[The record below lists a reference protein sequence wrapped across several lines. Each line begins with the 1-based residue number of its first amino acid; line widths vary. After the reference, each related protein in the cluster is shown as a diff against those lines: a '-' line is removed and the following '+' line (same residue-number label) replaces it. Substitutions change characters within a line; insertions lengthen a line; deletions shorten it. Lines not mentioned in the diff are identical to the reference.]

1 MARPTLWLLVVL
13 SLFAVATTSSEV
25 GTNVAAGVRGNP
37 IAAIQGLV
45 TRLLGSQYVN
55 RFVYE
60 VIPADSTGRDVFE
73 VDWSSAQNKPVVRG
87 NTGVSLASAL
97 NYYLKYFCYASV
109 TWGVNGTGDQLSLP
123 SPLPRVSQK
132 IRTVSPVKYRYYM
145 NVCTVRLQYP
155 PLHVCLSIMTAP
167 SATQVFGGTGPDGNA
182 RLIGWHLMASIF
194 RSRSQA
200 KSTSGIPSG
209 SNLDSR
215 TQILPLGFQVLLSS
229 PGRYVSRPPSPLP
242 LHKLIEDA

>member
-145 NVCTVRLQYP
+145 NVCTVRLQ
-155 PLHVCLSIMTAP
+155 
-167 SATQVFGGTGPDGNA
+167 
-182 RLIGWHLMASIF
+182 
-194 RSRSQA
+194 
-200 KSTSGIPSG
+200 
-209 SNLDSR
+209 
-215 TQILPLGFQVLLSS
+215 
-229 PGRYVSRPPSPLP
+229 
-242 LHKLIEDA
+242 